1 MNMTD
6 EERDY
11 FDRWVRVEIYARW
24 IKSGVAPD
32 ASDVAQALNRDVAAT
47 EASFQR
53 LAAAKVLTLAPVTG
67 RLWMAY
73 PFSAVPTPYRV
84 RTTGRAYWANC
95 AWDAFGIAAMIGQ
108 DATTVA
114 PCADCG
120 EPIDLSIRSGA
131 VAAETGFVHFVV
143 PPRKFWD
150 NVAFT

>member
-32 ASDVAQALNRDVAAT
+32 ASDVARSLNRDVAAT

-95 AWDAFGIAAMIGQ
+95 AWDAAGVLSLVGG
-108 DATTVA
+108 DGECRT

-120 EPIDLSIRSGA
+120 QEITMA
-131 VAAETGFVHFVV
+131 VRDGRVHGDGVVHYAV
-143 PPRKFWD
+143 PPKRFWE

>member
-1 MNMTD
+1 MFQTD
-6 EERDY
+6 

-120 EPIDLSIRSGA
+120 EPIDLADAFGHQLGESAVVEIRPRQCHL
-131 VAAETGFVHFVV
+131 T
-143 PPRKFWD
+143 PPRPS
-150 NVAFT
+150 A